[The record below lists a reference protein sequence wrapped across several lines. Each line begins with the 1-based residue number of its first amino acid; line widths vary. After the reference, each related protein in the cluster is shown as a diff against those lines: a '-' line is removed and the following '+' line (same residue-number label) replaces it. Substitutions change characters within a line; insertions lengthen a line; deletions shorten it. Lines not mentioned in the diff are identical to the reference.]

1 MGVFSVGFILGHWG
15 FYLLGFILWALII
28 ASGVFFIW
36 GLWKESWKSF
46 LISGLTFLAPSIIL
60 STQHGWFSM
69 FLLLP
74 ITAFG
79 LAYYTKKECILQ
91 CKQLFSG

>member
-1 MGVFSVGFILGHWG
+1 MGVFSVGFILGHWV
-15 FYLLGFILWALII
+15 FFLLGFFLWALII
-28 ASGVFFIW
+28 AAGVFFIW

-46 LISGLTFLAPSIIL
+46 LISGFAFLAPSIIL

-74 ITAFG
+74 LASFG
-79 LAYYTKKECILQ
+79 LAYYTKKRLRI
-91 CKQLFSG
+91 SM